1 MRQQLKLRLDGKTL
15 EVPKGTRFLELAK
28 QFSSGYT
35 SPILLVTLN
44 GILHELGTTV
54 EEEGELRCLT
64 IRDKAG
70 YQSYERSAI
79 LLLLAAYH
87 KLYGE
92 RSAAV
97 WIDYKESGAL
107 RCRIAGR
114 QTVTE
119 TELACLE
126 AEMRVLAAAALPI
139 EKRSVPTREAV
150 RLFAARGMQDKA
162 ELLRFRIYSSVNL
175 YRLGEY
181 EDYFYGYMLPDSSY
195 LTAFSLRP
203 YEDGFVL
210 CLPAQRLPMQLAAF
224 QPSQKIFRAMEESRE
239 NLSRQKI
246 ETVGALNAR
255 AASGKMKE
263 LILCAEAQMEKRIGD
278 LAEKICS
285 RNAVRIVLIAGPSS
299 SGKTTFA
306 RRLATQLLALGK
318 TPHAIEVDN
327 YFKNRSDTPRDEK
340 GNFDFESLGALDV
353 DCFNRDLNALL
364 RGERVELPRF
374 DFISGERRYS
384 GDFLQCSPSD
394 ILLVEGIHCL
404 NEALS
409 FSIPAEKKHKIY
421 VSCLTQLN
429 LDAHNRIPTGDA
441 RILRRIVRDA
451 RLRGNN
457 AAESLSRWASVSAG
471 ETRYIFPY
479 QENADDVFNS
489 ALPYET
495 AALKPYAEA
504 LLFDIPEEHPSF
516 LEAKR
521 LLKFLSYF
529 LTFPSEEIPATSL
542 LREFIGGSAYGA

>member
-1 MRQQLKLRLDGKTL
+1 MKQQLKLRLDGKTF

-44 GILHELGTTV
+44 GILHELGATV
-54 EEEGELRCLT
+54 EEEGELRFLT

-92 RSAAV
+92 KGAAV

-119 TELACLE
+119 TELARLE
-126 AEMRVLAAAALPI
+126 AEMRVLAAAAHPI

-195 LTAFSLRP
+195 LTDFSLRP

-210 CLPAQRLPMQLAAF
+210 CLPAQRLPVQLAAF

-255 AASGKMKE
+255 ATSGKMKE

-278 LAEKICS
+278 LAEKICG

-384 GDFLQCSPSD
+384 GDFLQCAPSD

>member
-1 MRQQLKLRLDGKTL
+1 MRQTFELTLDGKPL
-15 EVPKGTRFLELAK
+15 HVPAGTSFGVLAAET
-28 QFSSGYT
+28 QAAYPGT
-35 SPILLVTLN
+35 ILLATLN
-44 GILHELGTTV
+44 GVLHELRATV
-54 EEEGELRCLT
+54 EENGVLRFLT
-64 IRDKAG
+64 IQDKAG

-87 KLYGE
+87 RLYGE
-92 RSAAV
+92 KSAAV
-97 WIDYKESGAL
+97 WIDYKQSGAL
-107 RCRIAGR
+107 RCHIVGR
-114 QTVTE
+114 RAVSE
-119 TELACLE
+119 TELARLE
-126 AEMRVLAAAALPI
+126 AEMCALSTAALPI

-162 ELLRFRIYSSVNL
+162 ELFRFRIHSSVNI
-175 YRLGEY
+175 YRLDSY

-195 LTAFSLRP
+195 LTDFSLRP

-210 CLPAQRLPMQLAAF
+210 RLPAQQLPMQLAAF
-224 QPSQKIFRAMEESRE
+224 QPSQKIFRAMEESRA
-239 NLSRQKI
+239 NLSRQGI

-255 AASGKMKE
+255 VAAGKMKE

-278 LAEKICS
+278 LAEKIC
-285 RNAVRIVLIAGPSS
+285 RREGVRVVLIAGPSS

-340 GNFDFESLGALDV
+340 GNYDFESLGALDV
-353 DCFNRDLNALL
+353 ASFNRDLNALL
-364 RGERVELPRF
+364 CGERVALPRF

-384 GDFLQCSPSD
+384 GNFLQCAPSD
-394 ILLVEGIHCL
+394 VLLIEGIHCL

-429 LDAHNRIPTGDA
+429 LDSHNRIPSSDA

-451 RLRGNN
+451 RLRGNG
-457 AAESLSRWASVSAG
+457 AAESLARWASVSAG

-504 LLFDIPEEHPSF
+504 LLFGIPAQHPSF

-529 LTFPSEEIPATSL
+529 LTFPADEIPSTSL
-542 LREFIGGSAYGA
+542 LREFIGGSTYGA

>member
-28 QFSSGYT
+28 QFSSEYT

-54 EEEGELRCLT
+54 EEEGELRFLT

-92 RSAAV
+92 KGAAV

-114 QTVTE
+114 QAVTE
-119 TELACLE
+119 AELARLE
-126 AEMRVLAAAALPI
+126 AEMRVLAAAAHPI

-195 LTAFSLRP
+195 LTDFSLRP

-239 NLSRQKI
+239 SLSRQKI

-255 AASGKMKE
+255 TASGKMKE

-278 LAEKICS
+278 LAEKICR

-457 AAESLSRWASVSAG
+457 AAESLARWASVSAG

>member
-28 QFSSGYT
+28 QFSSEYT

-54 EEEGELRCLT
+54 EEEGELRFLT

-92 RSAAV
+92 KGAAV

-114 QTVTE
+114 QAVTE
-119 TELACLE
+119 AELARLE
-126 AEMRVLAAAALPI
+126 AEMRVLAAAAHPI

-195 LTAFSLRP
+195 LTDFSLRP

-255 AASGKMKE
+255 TASGKMKE

-278 LAEKICS
+278 LAEKICR

-457 AAESLSRWASVSAG
+457 AAESLARWASVSAG

>member
-1 MRQQLKLRLDGKTL
+1 MRQQLKLRLDGKTF

-44 GILHELGTTV
+44 GILHELGATV
-54 EEEGELRCLT
+54 EEEGELRFLT

-92 RSAAV
+92 RSTAV

-119 TELACLE
+119 TELARLE
-126 AEMRVLAAAALPI
+126 AEMRVLAAAAHPI

-195 LTAFSLRP
+195 LTDFSLRP

-239 NLSRQKI
+239 NLSRQKL

-255 AASGKMKE
+255 AASGDMKE
-263 LILCAEAQMEKRIGD
+263 LMLCAEAQMEKRIGD

>member
-1 MRQQLKLRLDGKTL
+1 MNNSFELIHGGERLSV
-15 EVPKGTRFLELAK
+15 EAGTSFAELANK
-28 QFSSGYT
+28 EQGKYP
-35 SPILLVTLN
+35 SPILLATLN
-44 GILHELGTTV
+44 GVLHELGSTV
-54 EEEGELRCLT
+54 EEAGELRFLT
-64 IRDKAG
+64 LRDKAG
-70 YQSYERSAI
+70 FQSYERSAV
-79 LLLLAAYH
+79 LLLLAAQYS
-87 KLYGE
+87 LYGKTGRE
-92 RSAAV
+92 I

-107 RCRIAGR
+107 RCRILGQNR
-114 QTVTE
+114 VSRE
-119 TELACLE
+119 ELARLE
-126 AEMRVLAAAALPI
+126 AAMRELVAAALPI

-150 RLFAARGMQDKA
+150 RLFAARGMKDKA
-162 ELLRFRIYSSVNL
+162 ELFRFRIHSSVNL
-175 YRLGEY
+175 YRLGAY
-181 EDYFYGYMLPDSSY
+181 EDYFYGYMLPNSSY
-195 LTAFSLRP
+195 LNTFSLEA

-210 CLPAQRLPMQLAAF
+210 KLPDRRKPETLMSF
-224 QPSQKIFRAMEESRE
+224 QPTQKIFEAMESSRL
-239 NLSRQKI
+239 NLERQGI

-255 AASGKMKE
+255 AAAGKMKE

-285 RNAVRIVLIAGPSS
+285 RDEVRIVLIAGPSS

-340 GNFDFESLGALDV
+340 GNYDFESLAALDV
-353 DCFNRDLNALL
+353 DGFNRDLNRLL
-364 RGERVELPRF
+364 NGERIELPRF
-374 DFISGERRYS
+374 DFSSGERNYR
-384 GDFLQCSPSD
+384 GDYLSCGPSD
-394 ILLVEGIHCL
+394 ILLIEGIHCL

-409 FSIPAEKKHKIY
+409 FSIPAERKHKIY

-451 RLRGNN
+451 RLRGND

-471 ETRYIFPY
+471 EERYIFPN

-504 LLFDIPEEHPSF
+504 LLFGVPESHPSY

-542 LREFIGGSAYGA
+542 LREFIGGSTYGA

>member
-1 MRQQLKLRLDGKTL
+1 MNKSYELVLGEEYLS
-15 EVPKGTRFLELAK
+15 VAAGTSFSELAK
-28 QFSSGYT
+28 KEQEKYS
-35 SPILLVTLN
+35 SPILLATLN
-44 GILHELGTTV
+44 GVLHELGAPV
-54 EEEGELRCLT
+54 EEAGELRFLT
-64 IRDKAG
+64 LRDKAG
-70 YQSYERSAI
+70 FQCYERSVI
-79 LLLLAAYH
+79 LLLLAAQYS
-87 KLYGE
+87 LYGKAHKE
-92 RSAAV
+92 I

-107 RCRIAGR
+107 RCRILGQNR
-114 QTVTE
+114 VSREELTRLE
-119 TELACLE
+119 TAMREL
-126 AEMRVLAAAALPI
+126 VAAALPI

-150 RLFAARGMQDKA
+150 RLFEARGMKDKA
-162 ELLRFRIYSSVNL
+162 ELFRFRIHSSVNL
-175 YRLGEY
+175 YRLGGY

-195 LTAFSLRP
+195 LNAFSLEA

-210 CLPAQRLPMQLAAF
+210 KLPNRRDPMALMSF
-224 QPSQKIFRAMEESRE
+224 QPAQKIFEAMETSRE
-239 NLSRQKI
+239 NLERQGI

-255 AASGKMKE
+255 AAAGKMKE

-278 LAEKICS
+278 LAEKIC
-285 RNAVRIVLIAGPSS
+285 RRDEVRIVLIAGPSS

-340 GNFDFESLGALDV
+340 GNYDFEALAALDV
-353 DCFNRDLNALL
+353 DGFNNDLNRLL
-364 RGERVELPRF
+364 NGERIELPRF
-374 DFISGERRYS
+374 DFIAGERNYR
-384 GDFLQCSPSD
+384 GDYLHCGPSD
-394 ILLVEGIHCL
+394 ILLIEGIHCL

-441 RILRRIVRDA
+441 RMLRRIVRDA
-451 RLRGNN
+451 RLRGND
-457 AAESLSRWASVSAG
+457 AAESLARWASVSAG
-471 ETRYIFPY
+471 EERYIFPN
-479 QENADDVFNS
+479 QGNADDVFNS

-504 LLFDIPEEHPSF
+504 LLFGVPETHPSY

-529 LTFPSEEIPATSL
+529 LTFPSEDIPATSL
-542 LREFIGGSAYGA
+542 VREFIGGSAYGA

>member
-1 MRQQLKLRLDGKTL
+1 MRQLLKLRLDGKAL
-15 EVPKGTRFLELAK
+15 EVPNGTRFLELAK

-44 GILHELGTTV
+44 GILHELGATV
-54 EEEGELRCLT
+54 EEEGELRFLT

-119 TELACLE
+119 TELARLE
-126 AEMRVLAAAALPI
+126 AEMRVLAAAAHPI

-150 RLFAARGMQDKA
+150 RLFAARGLQDKA

-195 LTAFSLRP
+195 LTDFSLRP

-224 QPSQKIFRAMEESRE
+224 QPSQKIFQAMEESRE
-239 NLSRQKI
+239 NLARQKI

-278 LAEKICS
+278 LAEKICR

-384 GDFLQCSPSD
+384 GDFLQCAPSD

-409 FSIPAEKKHKIY
+409 FSIPAEKK
-421 VSCLTQLN
+421 T
-429 LDAHNRIPTGDA
+429 
-441 RILRRIVRDA
+441 
-451 RLRGNN
+451 
-457 AAESLSRWASVSAG
+457 
-471 ETRYIFPY
+471 
-479 QENADDVFNS
+479 
-489 ALPYET
+489 
-495 AALKPYAEA
+495 
-504 LLFDIPEEHPSF
+504 
-516 LEAKR
+516 
-521 LLKFLSYF
+521 
-529 LTFPSEEIPATSL
+529 
-542 LREFIGGSAYGA
+542 